1 MKNRLKL
8 YTYPVVIIAESRE
21 EACFWDCFINY
32 FAKVQ
37 EWKGGCRRM
46 YKYIMKEKKKG
57 KRINRK
63 AAPPF
68 FSEKEKN

>member
-37 EWKGGCRRM
+37 EWKRGGGRRM
-46 YKYIMKEKKKG
+46 YKYIMKEKKVKELIG
-57 KRINRK
+57 KQRLL
-63 AAPPF
+63 F
-68 FSEKEKN
+68 FFLF